1 MVIATVDTATRGVH
15 LILSSNI
22 TQKDLIALVELY
34 LSRLLF
40 WGFGLFVDTYHGYC
54 YRRHIPWLL
63 LPSTHT
69 IQYTVA
75 VATANHISY
84 YSAVVSHKN
93 SVTYWKCCCV
103 PSTQPHA
110 VQRALDYE
118 TIHTCQPT
126 FREIYTRY

>member
-69 IQYTVA
+69 MAIATVD
-75 VATANHISY
+75 
-84 YSAVVSHKN
+84 
-93 SVTYWKCCCV
+93 TYHTIHRGCCYR
-103 PSTQPHA
+103 QPHF
-110 VQRALDYE
+110 LLF
-118 TIHTCQPT
+118 CGG
-126 FREIYTRY
+126 FS